1 MNPVQRFFR
10 KYFLSTIGILL
21 LFMILNVVL
30 IVAICLA
37 ANHNMA
43 TPELSIR
50 QLAGMVTETDGT
62 IGAEPEIRDRL
73 NEVDAWA
80 MLLNEEGAVIWSEG
94 MPEDLPCKYTA
105 AQIAKFS
112 RWYLEDYPVTI
123 WEHPLGLFVVCYPP
137 GSLQKYS
144 FTMETEF
151 LQTYIAGVGIEFVA
165 NVLLMLFL
173 FWNNS
178 RRIARAVQ
186 PILAGIG
193 DMAHG
198 RPVSLVEL
206 GELAEVNAE
215 LNRAGRQ
222 LQKKDTARSQWISGI
237 SHDIRTPLSIML
249 GYASE
254 IEDNSVLPT
263 EVQKQAGMIRRQG
276 EKLRQLVIDLNLAS
290 KLEYSMQPMKKTLI
304 SPVELSR
311 QVISDFVNDG
321 LEERYSVEFHWP
333 SHGEDLFIE
342 GDYAL
347 LVRMLHNVIGN
358 SMEHNPNGCSIAIS
372 VEVNPSACVFVLQ
385 DTGCGME
392 ESLVARLN
400 AEPAEQIMQNEQGEI
415 VHGNGLKLVR
425 QIIAAH
431 NGRIHF
437 SNVPPHGL
445 AVIMELPVKKQS

>member
-1 MNPVQRFFR
+1 MNPGQRFLR

-21 LFMILNVVL
+21 LFMALNMVL
-30 IVAICLA
+30 IVVICLA

-50 QLAGMVTETDGT
+50 QLASMVTETDGA
-62 IGAEPEIRDRL
+62 IRVEPEICDRL

-94 MPEDLPCKYTA
+94 MPADLPRSYTA
-105 AQIAKFS
+105 TQIAKFS
-112 RWYLEDYPVTI
+112 RWYLEDYPVSI
-123 WEHPLGLFVVCYPP
+123 WEHPLGLLVVCYPP
-137 GSLQKYS
+137 GSIQKYS
-144 FTMETEF
+144 FTMETKF
-151 LQTYIAGVGIEFVA
+151 LQTYITGGGIEFFA

-178 RRIARAVQ
+178 RRVQRAVQ

-193 DMAHG
+193 AMAHG
-198 RPVSLVEL
+198 CPVSLEER
-206 GELAEVNAE
+206 GELAEVNTE

-254 IEDNSVLPT
+254 IEDNSILPV

-276 EKLRQLVIDLNLAS
+276 EKLRQLIIDLNLAS
-290 KLEYSMQPMKKTLI
+290 KLEYSMQPMKKTRI

-321 LEERYSVEFHWP
+321 LEDRYSIEFHSA
-333 SHGEDLFIE
+333 SHGETLFIE

-347 LVRMLHNVIGN
+347 LVRMLRNVIGN
-358 SMEHNPNGCSIAIS
+358 SMEHNPQGCSIEVS
-372 VEVNPSACVFVLQ
+372 VEVGPSTCLFALQ

-400 AEPAEQIMQNEQGEI
+400 AEPAEEMMPNEQGEI

-425 QIIAAH
+425 QIAAAH

-437 SNVPPHGL
+437 SNVVPHGL
-445 AVIMELPVKKQS
+445 AVMIELPAKKQI